1 MPIECP
7 VQFHRL
13 EYGAYQRLDY
23 EVMRLAFQVHKEL
36 GKSCDEEIYHN
47 DLAARLKGAGLS
59 PSPVE
64 VLVQVRYESFVKDY
78 KIDLVVAEQ
87 AIYELKKVRKIT
99 SAHEGQ
105 TMNYLLLTGCEHG
118 KVVTF
123 GGTSVESRFVNNSVS
138 QDERYRFEIESTSW
152 RGPDTLP
159 KALIPFI
166 EDIGLF
172 LDASLYNQFL
182 VHHFGG
188 EEHALERRPMHLEGR
203 FLGRQTFQICA
214 PDEAFRITTLSTQL
228 KAQHLSLQKLL
239 SLSDLKAIQWINLN
253 RHQVEFT
260 TIRR

>member
-7 VQFHRL
+7 VQFQRL
-13 EYGAYQRLDY
+13 DYGAYQRLDY
-23 EVMRLAFQVHKEL
+23 EVMRLAFQVHREL

-47 DLAARLKGAGLS
+47 DLAARLNEAGIS

-64 VLVQVRYESFVKDY
+64 VMIQVRHGSFVKDY
-78 KIDLVVAEQ
+78 RIDLVVAEQ
-87 AIYELKKVRKIT
+87 AIYELKKAGKIT

-105 TMNYLLLTGCEHG
+105 AMNYLLLTGCEHG

-123 GGTSVESRFVNNSVS
+123 GGTSVDSRFVNNSVS
-138 QDERYRFEIESTSW
+138 PDERYRFEVESTSW
-152 RGPDTLP
+152 RGPNTLLN
-159 KALIPFI
+159 AMISFI

-172 LDASLYNQFL
+172 LEAPLYNQFL
-182 VHHFGG
+182 VHQFGG

-203 FLGRQTFQICA
+203 LLGHQTFQLCA
-214 PDEAFRITTLSTQL
+214 PDEAFRITTLSRQL

-260 TIRR
+260 TLRR